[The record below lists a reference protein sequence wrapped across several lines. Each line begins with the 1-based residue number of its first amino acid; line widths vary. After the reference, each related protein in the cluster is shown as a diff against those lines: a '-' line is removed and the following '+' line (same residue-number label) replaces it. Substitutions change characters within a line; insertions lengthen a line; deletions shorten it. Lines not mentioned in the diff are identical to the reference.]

1 MEKERKK
8 EIVDLIENK
17 KKKKEQENYKTK
29 WNKNASF
36 NNSEEK
42 NSQSF
47 IPWEK
52 LAVNLV
58 SVVCCRTNCVPL
70 LLSHRHQTLGQ
81 VNSLALEY
89 MQFNTHVIYDALTNV
104 NGVCLCCI

>member
-47 IPWEK
+47 IP
-52 LAVNLV
+52 
-58 SVVCCRTNCVPL
+58 
-70 LLSHRHQTLGQ
+70 
-81 VNSLALEY
+81 
-89 MQFNTHVIYDALTNV
+89 
-104 NGVCLCCI
+104 